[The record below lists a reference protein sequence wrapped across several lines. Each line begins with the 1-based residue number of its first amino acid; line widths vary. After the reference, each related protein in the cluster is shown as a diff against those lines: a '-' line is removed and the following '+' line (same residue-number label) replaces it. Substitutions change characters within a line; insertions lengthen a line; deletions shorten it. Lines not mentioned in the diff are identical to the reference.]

1 MRVPIAIEP
10 GSETTAFGV
19 IVPGL
24 PGCFSAG
31 DTLDEAY
38 ANAVQAIELWMEVA
52 LERQQA
58 VPIPNLADLARHQN
72 DPDLA
77 GWLWGIVDVD
87 LSKLG
92 NQTAHV
98 DIELPRPLLQAV
110 DAYAQ
115 QQGETR
121 NGFLIRAAL
130 DQLQREAAD
139 TRESRSPSRP
149 TS

>member
-1 MRVPIAIEP
+1 MKVPIAIEP

-19 IVPGL
+19 VVPDL

-38 ANAVQAIELWMEVA
+38 ANAVEAIELWMEVA

-58 VPIPNLADLARHQN
+58 VPIPNLADLAQHQS
-72 DPDLA
+72 DPDLE

-92 NQTAHV
+92 NQATHV
-98 DIELPRPLLQAV
+98 DIALPRELLRAV
-110 DAYAQ
+110 DACAQ

-121 NGFLIRAAL
+121 NGFLVRAAL

-139 TRESRSPSRP
+139 SRAAGAGSSMP
-149 TS
+149 